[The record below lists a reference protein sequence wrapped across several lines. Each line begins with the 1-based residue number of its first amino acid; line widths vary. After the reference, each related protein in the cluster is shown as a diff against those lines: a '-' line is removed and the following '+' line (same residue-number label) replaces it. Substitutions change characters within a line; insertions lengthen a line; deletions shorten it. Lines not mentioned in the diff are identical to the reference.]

1 MVKSNNMTREEH
13 DYIEHSKQ
21 FDNVPDDCTECDGTG
36 KVALSDCCGAI
47 AILNTQLNKMTCMSC
62 FKPCDSELDTCD
74 DCYGTGEVQY
84 ED

>member
-1 MVKSNNMTREEH
+1 MTQDQH
-13 DYIEHSKQ
+13 DYIEHSRQ

-47 AILNTQLNKMTCMSC
+47 VDFDGSVCMYC
-62 FKPCDSELDTCD
+62 HKECDSELDTCE
-74 DCYGTGEVQY
+74 DCKGTGEVQY

>member
-1 MVKSNNMTREEH
+1 MTQDQH

-47 AILNTQLNKMTCMSC
+47 VTLDDILNEVFCMTCL
-62 FKPCDSELDTCD
+62 KPCECELDTCE
-74 DCYGTGEVQY
+74 DCKGTGQVQY